1 MKINNY
7 QAVVLP
13 HRKPNPFRILGR
25 TNHPL
30 WEALKFLL
38 ILLLILLIATP
49 QLVLAVLLLIII
61 GALMEAIRCLT
72 AQTVRRT

>member
-7 QAVVLP
+7 QAVVP
-13 HRKPNPFRILGR
+13 PRKSNPFRLLGR

-49 QLVLAVLLLIII
+49 QLVLAVLLLLMI
-61 GALMEAIRCLT
+61 GALMEAIRFL
-72 AQTVRRT
+72 AERREVKA